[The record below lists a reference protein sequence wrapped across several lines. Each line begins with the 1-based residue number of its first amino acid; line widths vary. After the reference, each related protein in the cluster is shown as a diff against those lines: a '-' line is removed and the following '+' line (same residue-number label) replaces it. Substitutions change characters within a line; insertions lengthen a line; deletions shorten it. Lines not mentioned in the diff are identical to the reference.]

1 MPPKSRYEWSEARLH
16 IFETLESQEKR
27 IKILEDRERDSQ
39 KEVAVNKT
47 TVAIFGSIAGIIA
60 TIIVD
65 VIIKM
70 IFG

>member
-1 MPPKSRYEWSEARLH
+1 MPHRNRYEWSEARLH

-27 IKILEDRERDSQ
+27 IKILEDRERDGQ

-47 TVAIFGSIAGIIA
+47 TVAIFGSIAGVIT

-65 VIIKM
+65 VVIKI